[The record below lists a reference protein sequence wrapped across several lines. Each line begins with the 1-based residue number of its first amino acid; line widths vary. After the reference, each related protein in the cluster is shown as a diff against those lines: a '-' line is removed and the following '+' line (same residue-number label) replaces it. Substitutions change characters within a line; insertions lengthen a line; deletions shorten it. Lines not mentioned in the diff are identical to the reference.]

1 MLFIEEVTLAMSNF
15 FKGKKC
21 EICGK
26 QATRAHFGRLLCDSE
41 ECLCQ
46 ARETRECIGKTMK
59 KPEGTIGLDELMGKK
74 K

>member
-1 MLFIEEVTLAMSNF
+1 MSDF
-15 FKGKKC
+15 FRGKKC

-26 QATRAHFGRLLCDSE
+26 PATRGHFGRLLCDSDR
-41 ECLCQ
+41 CLCE

-59 KPEGTIGLDELMGKK
+59 KPEGTIGLDELVGKK